1 MYGMDAAI
9 KSLNMRGVD
18 WPTSEQICA
27 ECNRMLAIYYYDGK
41 IGHRKRIVGIGGSTE
56 EENSVK
62 WMIDFMTSN
71 FDDNCM
77 KCAMFKEGDL
87 LQNNIGTWKYGI
99 VKGVE
104 KDFDGSWKLE
114 LSVSKGRTEKVY
126 AGKLLNGVSLAD
138 LPPEIMELA
147 RSQVASKCPIM
158 NGGCE

>member
-1 MYGMDAAI
+1 MYGMVAAI
-9 KSLNMRGVD
+9 KSLNMRGID
-18 WPTSEQICA
+18 WPTREQICA

-41 IGHRKRIVGIGGSTE
+41 VGFRKRIVGIGGSTE
-56 EENSVK
+56 EENSVA

-71 FDDNCM
+71 FDDDCM

-87 LQNNIGTWKYGI
+87 LQCDIGTWKYGI
-99 VKGVE
+99 VKGIE
-104 KDFDGSWKLE
+104 KEFDGSWILK

-147 RSQVASKCPIM
+147 KSQVESMCPLLKKEIA
-158 NGGCE
+158 